1 MVQLILG
8 DCLEEMKK
16 IPDKSIDLVLTD
28 PPYGIGYEYL
38 TYKDT
43 KENLIELIKGFVPE
57 VLRIAKR
64 VAIFSG
70 VQNIC
75 LYPQSDWV
83 MSYSWNTTATYG
95 KMGYNQWQ
103 PLLFYGKDIKGF
115 GSVNGILKS
124 DSIKLSGGASIGFL
138 SKFPKGKHPCPKP
151 EIIIKKLITRLSNE
165 NEVIIDPFMG
175 SGTTGVACKELGRN
189 FIGIEIDPKYFE
201 IAQRRINQTMENL
214 L

>member
-1 MVQLILG
+1 MIDLRLG
-8 DCLEEMKK
+8 DCLEIMKDM
-16 IPDKSIDLVLTD
+16 PDKSVDLVLTD

-64 VAIFSG
+64 TAIFSG
-70 VQNIC
+70 VQNIS

-83 MSYSWNTTATYG
+83 MSYSWDTTATYG

-103 PLLFYGKDIKGF
+103 PILFYGQDIKGF

-138 SKFPKGKHPCPKP
+138 SKCPKGKHPCPKP
-151 EIIIKKLITRLSNE
+151 EKIIKKMVARLSNN
-165 NEVIIDPFMG
+165 NESILDPFMG
-175 SGTTGVACKELGRN
+175 SGTTGVAAKELGRN
-189 FIGIEIDPKYFE
+189 FIGIEISSDYYN
-201 IAQRRINQTMENL
+201 IAEKRINNTQGNL